1 MFFSASRNKN
11 LEQLKNQLQAS
22 QQAESAAKAQ
32 ISRLESL
39 LAESTE
45 KTRAQADRLQT
56 TQHLMKSLLSFGSSL
71 SLSQKSIAHLVEE
84 GHTEQNCA
92 IETFSAAQEGRSLID
107 RISNELSHLATRSND
122 SAESVSILGEH
133 AKKIVSIVNLIKEI
147 ADQTNLLALNAAIE
161 AARAGEQ
168 GRGFAVV
175 ADEVKKLAERT
186 TNATA
191 EISSLVRQIDE
202 NTGSATASMAAL
214 ATESKE
220 VSHNGE
226 LATNKMQHLLTLST
240 QMDSVMALSTL
251 RNFVELAKVDHLLFK
266 FDIYKAFFDMKDT
279 KAPELSDHTQC
290 RLGQWYARGEGAEL
304 YAHFPGYREL
314 DTPHMTVHKAGK
326 EALDAFYS
334 GNLAAGANAIDRMEA
349 ASLDVIRVLD
359 NLVVAGEANPT
370 LLKTPPKKH

>member
-1 MFFSASRNKN
+1 MFFSASKKS

-22 QQAESAAKAQ
+22 QQAEAAARDQ
-32 ISRLESL
+32 INRLESL
-39 LAESTE
+39 LVESTE
-45 KTRAQADRLQT
+45 KTRIQAERLQA
-56 TQHLMKSLLSFGSSL
+56 TQHLMKSFLSFGSSL
-71 SLSQKSIAHLVEE
+71 GLSQKSIAQLVEE
-84 GHTEQNCA
+84 GHTEESCA
-92 IETFSAAQEGRSLID
+92 LETLDAAQEGRSLID

-186 TNATA
+186 TNATT

-202 NTGSATASMAAL
+202 NTGSATASMTAL
-214 ATESKE
+214 ATESRA

-226 LATNKMQHLLTLST
+226 LAADKMQHLLTLST
-240 QMDSVMALSTL
+240 RLESTMALSTL
-251 RNFVELAKVDHLLFK
+251 RNFVELAKMDHLLFK
-266 FDIYKAFFDMKDT
+266 FGIYSAFFDIKDT
-279 KAPELSDHTQC
+279 KPELSDHTHC
-290 RLGQWYARGEGAEL
+290 RLGQWYTRGTGAEL
-304 YAHFPGYREL
+304 YAHLPGYREL
-314 DTPHMTVHKAGK
+314 DAPHVTVHQAGK
-326 EALDAFYS
+326 EALDALYS
-334 GNLAAGANAIDRMEA
+334 GDMAAGANAVGRMEA

-359 NLVVAGEANPT
+359 NLVTTAQANPA
-370 LLKTPPKKH
+370 LLKTPAKKS

>member
-22 QQAESAAKAQ
+22 QQAEAAAKAQ

-45 KTRAQADRLQT
+45 KTRTQADRLQT
-56 TQHLMKSLLSFGSSL
+56 IQHLMKSLLSFGSSL

-220 VSHNGE
+220 VSHSGE
-226 LATNKMQHLLTLST
+226 LATNKMQQLLTLST
-240 QMDSVMALSTL
+240 QMDSAMALSTL
-251 RNFVELAKVDHLLFK
+251 RNFVELAKIDHLLFK
-266 FDIYKAFFDMKDT
+266 FDIYKIFFDMKDT

-304 YAHFPGYREL
+304 YAHLPGYREL

-334 GNLAAGANAIDRMEA
+334 GNLASGASAIDRMEA

-359 NLVVAGEANPT
+359 NLVVAGEANPA
-370 LLKTPPKKH
+370 LLKTPPKKP

>member
-334 GNLAAGANAIDRMEA
+334 GNLAAGANAIGRMEA